1 MFIFYVPFLSKS
13 VVLSGSKWQ
22 LVKGFKVFSFSN
34 APLRI
39 LWFQSIATGRVEPQQ
54 SLYMNIRGA
63 GFLKP
68 NEVVSQSLVGLAE
81 PDRLANCHCMCF

>member
-1 MFIFYVPFLSKS
+1 M
-13 VVLSGSKWQ
+13 LSGSKWQ

-34 APLRI
+34 APLQLLSVIPAYSYRTRG
-39 LWFQSIATGRVEPQQ
+39 AQQ
-54 SLYMNIRGA
+54 SVYMNIRGA
-63 GFLKP
+63 GFLKS